1 MKPANEMSVSF
12 MAERMLE
19 MQLLMAKMAK
29 QVDDLKAG
37 VTTGTSTGV
46 AAESGRLLPMQVD
59 GASAPGGVPIPDG
72 DLD

>member
-1 MKPANEMSVSF
+1 

-37 VTTGTSTGV
+37 TSAGTSAGM
-46 AAESGRLLPMQVD
+46 AADSGRPLPMQVD
-59 GASAPGGVPIPDG
+59 GATAPGVAPIPDG

>member
-1 MKPANEMSVSF
+1 

-37 VTTGTSTGV
+37 SFAGASAGI
-46 AAESGRLLPMQVD
+46 AADPGRPIPMQVD
-59 GASAPGGVPIPDG
+59 GATAPGGAPIPDG